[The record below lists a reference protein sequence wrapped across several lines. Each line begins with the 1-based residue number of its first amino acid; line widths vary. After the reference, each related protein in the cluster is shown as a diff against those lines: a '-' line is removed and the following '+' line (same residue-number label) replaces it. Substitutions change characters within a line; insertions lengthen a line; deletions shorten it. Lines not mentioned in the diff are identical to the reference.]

1 MARKTARDTLNEF
14 FAESDQTRATVKAF
28 ADAAYENY
36 GSHAYAAGYLES
48 MVATIIMK
56 LPKAARKE
64 LRQELE
70 TAALKQR
77 EAKMICD
84 IKGA

>member
-1 MARKTARDTLNEF
+1 MAKRSARDLLNEF

-28 ADAAYENY
+28 TEAAYENY

-70 TAALKQR
+70 TAALKQL
-77 EAKMICD
+77 ESKMLSE